1 MRLNIPNHEFND
13 LSADLEAKLESGSGS
28 KRLERRMERKEKRET
43 KERFEKMMEDLPL
56 PPGPGELIIPLPQ
69 SIPQELDLP
78 MPLPPVLSELDLG
91 FL

>member
-1 MRLNIPNHEFND
+1 
-13 LSADLEAKLESGSGS
+13 
-28 KRLERRMERKEKRET
+28 
-43 KERFEKMMEDLPL
+43 MMEDLPL

-91 FL
+91 LPPLPNLEKTVVCPECNSSIIVKDMMLRKLDCPICSSIIEM